1 MLSKGPTSRMMK
13 FSKVSSVTTDRRLG
27 RPQHTEESQL
37 REKRLQEFLVT
48 PTKSAMKKNVI
59 TVTAK
64 TTLHE
69 LEHLFETHDF
79 NGFPVVEGHRLVGI
93 VTKFDFLRNFI
104 FTPNTV
110 FPHYDDLMKRTVKQI
125 MTGQTQTVHP
135 TTPLPRVLQLIVETR
150 QKLIPVV
157 DEKNRLLGII
167 SRGDLIRAMK
177 I

>member
-1 MLSKGPTSRMMK
+1 MPSKNPANRRRKSSKTSSAREDHELS
-13 FSKVSSVTTDRRLG
+13 
-27 RPQHTEESQL
+27 RPQILQESQL
-37 REKRLQEFLVT
+37 RQKRLQEFLVT
-48 PTKSAMKKNVI
+48 PAKLAMKRNVV

-64 TTLHE
+64 TTLRE

-79 NGFPVVEGHRLVGI
+79 NGFPVVEGHQLVGI

-110 FPHYDDLMKRTVKQI
+110 FPHYDDLMKRTVNEI

-150 QKLIPVV
+150 QKLFPVV
-157 DEKNRLLGII
+157 DEKNRLLGVI

-177 I
+177 A